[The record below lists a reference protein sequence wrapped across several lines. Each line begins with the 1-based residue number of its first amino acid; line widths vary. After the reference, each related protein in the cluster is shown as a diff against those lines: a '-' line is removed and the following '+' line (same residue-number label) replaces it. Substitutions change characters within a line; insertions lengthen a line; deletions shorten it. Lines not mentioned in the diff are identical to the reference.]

1 MTDLMEFLYDYTLT
15 SRFPGYLNT
24 QDYRD
29 TDIPLTRHLDILRRD
44 LPGDLRQAFDKYCA
58 ANDERHDLELA
69 AMFQA
74 AFAVA
79 RELG

>member
-1 MTDLMEFLYDYTLT
+1 MTDLMEFLYSYALT

-24 QDYRD
+24 EDYRG
-29 TDIPLTRHLDILRRD
+29 TDAPLARHLDTLRRE
-44 LPGDLRQAFDKYCA
+44 LPADLRQAFDKYRA
-58 ANDERHDLELA
+58 AADERHELELT

>member
-1 MTDLMEFLYDYTLT
+1 M
-15 SRFPGYLNT
+15 P
-24 QDYRD
+24 
-29 TDIPLTRHLDILRRD
+29 PLARHLDTLRRE
-44 LPGDLRQAFDKYCA
+44 LPADLRQAFDKYRA
-58 ANDERHDLELA
+58 AADGRHELELT